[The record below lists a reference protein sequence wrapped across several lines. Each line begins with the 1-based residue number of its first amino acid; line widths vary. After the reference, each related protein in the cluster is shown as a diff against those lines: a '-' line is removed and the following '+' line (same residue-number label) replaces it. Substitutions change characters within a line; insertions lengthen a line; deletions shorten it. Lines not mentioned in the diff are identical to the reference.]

1 MQYTETVEPTS
12 MARRIM
18 EIREQ
23 VAEQLSADLLQMTAE
38 NARLQE
44 DYQYEVSAAAIGS
57 RRMCTIYRAYNPWK
71 CGSIREP
78 HPPPLFHLRCDVELV
93 GDLPAMASSTLVHM
107 AQLPLLP
114 SPNDV

>member
-23 VAEQLSADLLQMTAE
+23 VADQLSADLQQMAAE

-44 DYQYEVSAAAIGS
+44 DYQYEVLHI
-57 RRMCTIYRAYNPWK
+57 
-71 CGSIREP
+71 
-78 HPPPLFHLRCDVELV
+78 
-93 GDLPAMASSTLVHM
+93 
-107 AQLPLLP
+107 Q
-114 SPNDV
+114 